1 MKTFVMTGQGRK
13 LPYAHSV
20 FLAVIEIAGEPVQST
35 PVSTLSVPSGGIIP
49 AIVTA
54 DFLTAAQD
62 NISLVRVA
70 FDTANEFRV
79 AYDTFRAVLE
89 ATRDGGAVVVLY
101 ADAKA
106 ELVARVL
113 WPNAVALTK
122 EKNICCRAFCTH
134 RKEWRTFRL
143 DRFVTCHALT
153 TPDDVIAA

>member
-1 MKTFVMTGQGRK
+1 MVAT
-13 LPYAHSV
+13 
-20 FLAVIEIAGEPVQST
+20 VQST
-35 PVSTLSVPSGGIIP
+35 SVSTPSVPIGGIIP

-54 DFLTAAQD
+54 DYLSATEG
-62 NISLVRVA
+62 NISAVRVA

-106 ELVARVL
+106 ELAARVL

-122 EKNICCRAFCTH
+122 EKHICCNAFCTH
-134 RKEWRTFRL
+134 RKEWRIFRL

-153 TPDDVIAA
+153 TPDDVAAA